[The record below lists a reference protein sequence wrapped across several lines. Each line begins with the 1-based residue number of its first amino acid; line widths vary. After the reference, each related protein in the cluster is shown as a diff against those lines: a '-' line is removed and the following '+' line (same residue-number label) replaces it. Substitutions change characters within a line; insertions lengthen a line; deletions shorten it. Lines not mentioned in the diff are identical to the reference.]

1 MKLSLYPYSHRLR
14 RSFSVCLSRL
24 LISPAHITVFELVL
38 GLEVSNVDSPLH
50 NHSFRLTMT
59 NHRLADLLGGDDVP
73 LIRIVLRA
81 SHRFLLMSPACLI
94 LLAAFGVKQRPY
106 SRYYTLRFVAHRYI
120 PVRGERSYVF
130 VLPSFRSSRPR
141 RKCMTL
147 YPNSQRHLHI
157 HGLLF
162 ILPAI
167 AVGLP
172 PVCIPYRRFE
182 MPCCIEISNT
192 DSTSYPLGLTLSNHR
207 LADRL
212 GSCGV
217 LLICI
222 FLRASHRLLL
232 MFPRMSDLP
241 YRLWGQPIAIFL
253 ALHLALRGAH
263 ESQHPFSFHLERLT
277 INRISWKDYA

>member
-1 MKLSLYPYSHRLR
+1 MTEIRSSH
-14 RSFSVCLSRL
+14 VHKGVL
-24 LISPAHITVFELVL
+24 LQSDL
-38 GLEVSNVDSPLH
+38 G
-50 NHSFRLTMT
+50 F
-59 NHRLADLLGGDDVP
+59 
-73 LIRIVLRA
+73 
-81 SHRFLLMSPACLI
+81 
-94 LLAAFGVKQRPY
+94 
-106 SRYYTLRFVAHRYI
+106 RYI

-172 PVCIPYRRFE
+172 PVCIPYHRFE

-192 DSTSYPLGLTLSNHR
+192 DSTSYHLGLTLSNHR

-263 ESQHPFSFHLERLT
+263 ESQHLSALLSCVVEHQPYQTGGLCLKGGDF
-277 INRISWKDYA
+277 